1 MSTILITSL
10 IISVI
15 LVIMFNMNNII
26 NMFIDYSYITG
37 VIDKN
42 LGKGRYVVRFYKT
55 PWMSTKVN
63 AHSTNEFIP
72 IGTTVTLEKE
82 NMFSYKI
89 YCWITKDPDYAEN
102 KSNFAKHM

>member
-10 IISVI
+10 AIVVI
-15 LVIMFNMNNII
+15 LAIMFNMNNII
-26 NMFIDYSYITG
+26 NMFIDNSYITG

-55 PWMSTKVN
+55 PWIPTTVN

-72 IGTTVTLEKE
+72 IGTTVTLEKK
-82 NMFSYKI
+82 NMLYYKI
-89 YCWITKDPDYAEN
+89 YCCITKDPGYVDN
-102 KSNFAKHM
+102 KSNFIK